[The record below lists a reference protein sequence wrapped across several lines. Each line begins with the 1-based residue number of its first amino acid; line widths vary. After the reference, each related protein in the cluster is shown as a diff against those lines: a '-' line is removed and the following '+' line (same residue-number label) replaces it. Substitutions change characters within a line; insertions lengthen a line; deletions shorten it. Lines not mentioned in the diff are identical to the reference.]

1 MITDLLNPKEFNSYY
16 KPYIDLVNELDIVL
30 SLQQSL
36 DETITF
42 FNSIPDNKWL
52 YSYAEGKWTIKE
64 IIQHILDTERIFAYR
79 ALCFSRKENIALP
92 GFDQDVYLENS
103 NANTRTK
110 DSLIEEYKVI
120 RDASITLYK
129 SFTKQM
135 LLHVGVASESP
146 LSVRAAGYI
155 IVGHEKHHCNI
166 IKARYL

>member
-1 MITDLLNPKEFNSYY
+1 MIADTLSSKEFNSYY
-16 KPYIDLVNELDIVL
+16 KPYINLVNESDIVL
-30 SLQQSL
+30 SLQQSF

-42 FNSIPDNKWL
+42 LSSIPDDKWL
-52 YSYAEGKWTIKE
+52 YSYAKGKWTIKE
-64 IIQHILDTERIFAYR
+64 IIQHILDTERVFAYR
-79 ALCFSRKENIALP
+79 AMCFSRKESIALP
-92 GFDQDVYLENS
+92 GFDQDMYLENS

-110 DSLIEEYKVI
+110 DGLIEEYKAI
-120 RDASITLYK
+120 RNASITLYK

-135 LLHVGVASESP
+135 LLHVGIASDNP